1 MVFFNWDYYVVI
13 SIYKIISRAVCLVDN
28 CLGKKCD
35 RLQTKINQGAT
46 MARKCFIIEM
56 GMGIDQHGQEPT
68 VACARAVRNAIAHN
82 ALLGVWEVAGLS
94 DPNQMIVEVKVAVP
108 YPEQVRAPEVLAV
121 LPFGS
126 KTLIV
131 EQGGMIVAGRAIA
144 SLNDKNDEML
154 IAVAAVSVFVETE
167 D

>member
-1 MVFFNWDYYVVI
+1 
-13 SIYKIISRAVCLVDN
+13 
-28 CLGKKCD
+28 
-35 RLQTKINQGAT
+35 

-108 YPEQVRAPEVLAV
+108 YPEQVRAQEVLAV

-131 EQGGMIVAGRAIA
+131 EQGAIA